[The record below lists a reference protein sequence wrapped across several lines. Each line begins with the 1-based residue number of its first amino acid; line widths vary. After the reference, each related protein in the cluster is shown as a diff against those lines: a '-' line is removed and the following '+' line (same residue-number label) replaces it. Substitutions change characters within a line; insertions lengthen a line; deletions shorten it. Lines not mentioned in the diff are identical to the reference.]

1 MKLRPLGD
9 RIVVRRSEAEDKTAG
24 GIVLP
29 DSAKNKPQ
37 KGKVLAV
44 GAGKLLKDGARK
56 ALQVKEGDTVLFTAW
71 AGDEFKDREGG
82 NLLLM
87 REDDVLAILW
97 LNK

>member
-44 GAGKLLKDGARK
+44 GAGKLLKDGSRK

-82 NLLLM
+82 NMLLM
-87 REDDVLAILW
+87 REDDVLAILG
-97 LNK
+97 